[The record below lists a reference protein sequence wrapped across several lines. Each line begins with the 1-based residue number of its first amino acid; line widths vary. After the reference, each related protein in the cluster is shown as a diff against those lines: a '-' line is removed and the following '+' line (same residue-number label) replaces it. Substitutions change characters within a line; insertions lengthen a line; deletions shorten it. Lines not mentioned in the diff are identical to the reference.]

1 MFTDLVSRTTK
12 GCKTNSEKS
21 EVYAKV
27 LMDLIAVGSQATGF
41 FLWPLLHPEKQ
52 INTLVIPITVF
63 CISCGYWENYTT
75 KHTLFGKLYYF
86 EISNY
91 NFKI

>member
-1 MFTDLVSRTTK
+1 M
-12 GCKTNSEKS
+12 
-21 EVYAKV
+21 YAKV

-52 INTLVIPITVF
+52 INSLVIPITVF

-75 KHTLFGKLYYF
+75 KHTLFGKL
-86 EISNY
+86 NHLG
-91 NFKI
+91 FKITTLTCYLKWTL

>member
-1 MFTDLVSRTTK
+1 MINKNKFNFTDLLSRTTK

-21 EVYAKV
+21 EIYAKV

-41 FLWPLLHPEKQ
+41 FLWPLLQPEKQ
-52 INTLVIPITVF
+52 MNNLAVPISVF

-75 KHTLFGKLYYF
+75 KNTFFGRPYL
-86 EISNY
+86 NL
-91 NFKI
+91 

>member
-1 MFTDLVSRTTK
+1 MSRTTK

-52 INTLVIPITVF
+52 MNSLTIPITVF
-63 CISCGYWENYTT
+63 CISCGYWENYMT
-75 KHTLFGKLYYF
+75 KHTFFGEQLFLYLYP
-86 EISNY
+86 
-91 NFKI
+91 